1 MAEHLYTYIDP
12 PNEKHLDKISE
23 LLNNDGVIVLPM
35 GTNWA
40 FSCSASSTKALDK
53 IRALKPKHIK
63 ERPFSL
69 ACADMAMA
77 SSVGNIDNHLYRYLK
92 KAWPGPFTVIVDR
105 NRTLPKQIKDKRPV
119 VGIRI
124 PDEKITLEVIKHFAK
139 PLAVSSLPEDEE
151 QGPLKMGYEIEDR
164 FGHTVDL
171 IVDMGEELS
180 GEESTIIDAADGAL
194 EVVRA
199 GVGDPSLFGI

>member
-12 PNEKHLDKISE
+12 PNEKHLEKISK
-23 LLNNDGVIVLPM
+23 LLEDDGVVVLPM

-40 FSCSASSTKALDK
+40 FSCSASSHKALDK

-69 ACADMAMA
+69 VCSDMAMS

-124 PDEKITLEVIKHFAK
+124 PNEKITLEIINYFGK
-139 PLAVSSLPEDEE
+139 PLAVSSLPVEDG
-151 QGPLKMGYEIEDR
+151 QAPLKMGYEIEDQ
-164 FGHTVDL
+164 FGHAVDL

-180 GEESTIIDAADGAL
+180 GEESTVIDATDDSI
-194 EVVRA
+194 EVVRQGA
-199 GVGDPSLFGI
+199 GDQSLFGI

>member
-12 PNEKHLDKISE
+12 PNEKHLEKISK
-23 LLNNDGVIVLPM
+23 LLENDGVLVLPM

-40 FSCSASSTKALDK
+40 FACSASSHKALDR
-53 IRALKPKHIK
+53 IRALKPKHLK

-69 ACADMAMA
+69 VCSNMTMA

-92 KAWPGPFTVIVDR
+92 KAWPGPYTVIVGR

-124 PDEKITLEVIKHFAK
+124 PNEKITLEITEFFAK
-139 PLAVSSLPEDEE
+139 PLAVSSLPYEGNEI
-151 QGPLKMGYEIEDR
+151 PLKMGYQIEDK
-164 FGHTVDL
+164 FGHAVDL
-171 IVDMGEELS
+171 IVDLGEELS
-180 GEESTIIDAADGAL
+180 GEESTIIDATDDAIELVREGAG
-194 EVVRA
+194 EV
-199 GVGDPSLFGI
+199 DIFGI